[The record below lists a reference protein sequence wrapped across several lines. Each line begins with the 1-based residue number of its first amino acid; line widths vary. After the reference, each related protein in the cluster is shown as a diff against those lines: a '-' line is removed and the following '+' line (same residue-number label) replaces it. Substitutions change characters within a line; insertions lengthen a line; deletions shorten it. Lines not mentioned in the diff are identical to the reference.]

1 MLKLLGKPNTFF
13 ISFSSKPIMEV
24 SQKPVLKGG
33 EFIIKPTEAQ
43 DVFTPADFTE
53 EQNYMH
59 QTCLDFVQTEVQP
72 LLERLDNHEEGL
84 MRGLMEKAGQLGLF
98 GVSIPEQYGGLDMDF
113 PTALRVTEGVGGGH
127 SFPVAFAA
135 HTGIA
140 MLPIL
145 YFGNEEQKAKYLP
158 GLTSGELMGAY
169 CLTEPGSGSDALS
182 AKTKAMPTADGSG
195 YVLNGQK
202 MWITNGGFADV
213 YIVFAQVDGDKF
225 TGFIV
230 ERNTP
235 GLSLG
240 NEEHKMGIRGS
251 STRQVFLSDCTV
263 PKENVLGEIGKGHL
277 IAFNVLNIGRI
288 KLAAACLGAT
298 KMAASLS
305 VKYANERVQFKLPI
319 SKFGAIRHKLAEQ
332 AIRIY
337 AVESAIYRAG
347 SDIFRMEQ
355 QLLAEGKGH
364 NEALLG
370 AAREFAVECAI
381 LKVEGSE
388 VLDYVVDEGVQIY
401 GGYGFSADYPMDRAY
416 RDSRINRIF
425 EGTNEINRML
435 AVDMILKKGLKGE
448 LDLMGPAQAVQQE
461 LLSIPSL
468 GESDD
473 SLFAKEKKII
483 ANLKKA
489 VLMVAGTAVQK
500 YTATLAKEQE
510 VLMNIADMAIKT
522 YTAESVLLRVEKEMA
537 TKGEEA
543 MSRELDM
550 ARVYLYDAVDL
561 VDKAAKDAI
570 ASMTEGDEQRL
581 LAMGLKRFTKA
592 ELFNSKEARRR
603 VAAGLIEANEY
614 VY

>member
-1 MLKLLGKPNTFF
+1 
-13 ISFSSKPIMEV
+13 MEV
-24 SQKPVLKGG
+24 TNKLVKGG
-33 EFIIKPTEAQ
+33 EFIIKETDAQ
-43 DVFTPADFTE
+43 DVFTPADFSE
-53 EQNYMH
+53 EQNMMH
-59 QTCLDFVQTEVQP
+59 QTALDFVEKEVQP

-113 PTALRVTEGVGGGH
+113 TTSLRVTEGVGGGH

-158 GLTSGELMGAY
+158 GLTNGELMGAY
-169 CLTEPGSGSDALS
+169 CLTEPGSGSDALG
-182 AKTKAMPTADGSG
+182 AKTKAIPTEDGEY

-213 YIVFAQVDGDKF
+213 FIVFAQVDGDKF

-230 ERNTP
+230 ERDTP

-240 NEEHKMGIRGS
+240 NEEHKMGIKGS
-251 STRQVFLSDCTV
+251 STRQVFLSDVKV
-263 PKENVLGEIGKGHL
+263 PKSAVLGEIGKGHL
-277 IAFNVLNIGRI
+277 IAFNILNIGRI

-298 KMAASLS
+298 KMASTLS
-305 VKYANERVQFKLPI
+305 IKYANERVQFKLPI
-319 SKFGAIRHKLAEQ
+319 SKFGAIKFKLAQQ
-332 AIRIY
+332 AVRIY

-347 SDIFRMEQ
+347 MDIARMEQ
-355 QLLAEGKGH
+355 ELLAKGQSH

-388 VLDYVVDEGVQIY
+388 VLDYVVDEGVQVY

-435 AVDMILKKGLKGE
+435 AVDMILKKAMKGE

-461 LLSIPSL
+461 LMAIPDFNL
-468 GESDD
+468 EEEAG
-473 SLFAKEKKII
+473 LFAAEKKTIGK
-483 ANLKKA
+483 LKKA
-489 VLMVAGTAVQK
+489 ILMVAGTAVQK
-500 YTATLAKEQE
+500 YMNSLAKEQE
-510 VLMNIADMAIKT
+510 VLMNIADMAIKV
-522 YTAESVLLRVEKEMA
+522 YTAESTILRVEKEA
-537 TKGEEA
+537 GVQGEEA
-543 MSRELDM
+543 VSTQIDI
-550 ARVYLYDAVDL
+550 ARVYLYDTVDQ
-561 VDKAAKDAI
+561 VNKFGKDAI
-570 ASMTEGDEQRL
+570 GTMTEGDEQRL

-592 ELFNSKEARRR
+592 DLYNAKEARRR
-603 VAAGLIEANEY
+603 IADHLIAANEY

>member
-1 MLKLLGKPNTFF
+1 
-13 ISFSSKPIMEV
+13 MEV
-24 SQKPVLKGG
+24 TQNASLKGG
-33 EFIIKPTEAQ
+33 EFIIKPTDAQ
-43 DVFTPADFTE
+43 SVFTPADFTE
-53 EQNYMH
+53 EQNMMY
-59 QTCLDFVQTEVQP
+59 QTCLDFVQTEVSP
-72 LLERLDNHEEGL
+72 LLDRLDNHEEGL

-145 YFGNEEQKAKYLP
+145 YFGNDEQKAKYLP

-169 CLTEPGSGSDALS
+169 CLTEPGSGSDALG
-182 AKTKAMPTADGSG
+182 AKTKAVLNAEGTH

-202 MWITNGGFADV
+202 MWITNAGFADV
-213 YIVFAQVDGDKF
+213 FIVFAKIDGEQF

-230 ERNTP
+230 DKDTP

-240 NEEHKMGIRGS
+240 NEEHKMGIKGS
-251 STRQVFLSDCTV
+251 STRQVFLTDALV
-263 PKENVLGEIGKGHL
+263 PKENILGEIGKGHL

-288 KLAAACLGAT
+288 KLAAACLGGA
-298 KMAASLS
+298 KGAANQSI
-305 VKYANERVQFKLPI
+305 KYANERVQFKLPI
-319 SKFGAIRHKLAEQ
+319 SKFGAIRYKLAQQ
-332 AIRIY
+332 AIRMY

-347 SDIFRMEQ
+347 DDIYRMEQ
-355 QLLAEGKGH
+355 KLMAEGKGA

-425 EGTNEINRML
+425 EGTNEINRLL

-448 LDLMGPAQAVQQE
+448 IDLMGPAQAVQQE
-461 LLSIPSL
+461 LMSIPSMSQD
-468 GESDD
+468 EEND
-473 SLFAKEKKII
+473 LFSKEMKTI

-489 VLMVAGTAVQK
+489 ILMVAGSAVQK
-500 YTATLAKEQE
+500 FTATLAKEQE
-510 VLMNIADMAIKT
+510 LLMNIADMAIKT
-522 YTAESVLLRVEKEMA
+522 YIAESTLLRVEKEA
-537 TKGEEA
+537 SLKGEEA
-543 MSRELDM
+543 VAAQADM
-550 ARVYLYDAVDL
+550 ARVYLADAVDL
-561 VDKAAKDAI
+561 VEKAGKDAI
-570 ASMTEGDEQRL
+570 GSMAEGDEQRL
-581 LAMGLKRFTKA
+581 LLMGLKRFTKA
-592 ELFNSKEARRR
+592 ELVNVKEARRR
-603 VAAGLIEANEY
+603 VAAKLIEANEY
-614 VY
+614 VF

>member
-1 MLKLLGKPNTFF
+1 
-13 ISFSSKPIMEV
+13 MEV
-24 SQKPVLKGG
+24 SNKPVIKGG

-43 DVFTPADFTE
+43 DVFTPADFSE
-53 EQNYMH
+53 EQNMMY
-59 QTCLDFVQTEVQP
+59 QTCLDFVNTEVTP

-98 GVSIPEQYGGLDMDF
+98 GVSVPEEFGGLNMDF

-140 MLPIL
+140 LLPIL
-145 YFGNEEQKAKYLP
+145 YFGTDAQKQQYIP
-158 GLTSGELMGAY
+158 GLTDGTLMGAY
-169 CLTEPGSGSDALS
+169 CLTEPGSGSDALG
-182 AKTKAMPTADGSG
+182 AKTKAVLNAEGTH

-202 MWITNGGFADV
+202 MWITNAGFADV
-213 YIVFAQVDGDKF
+213 YIVFAKIDGDKF

-230 ERNTP
+230 DRDTP

-240 NEEHKMGIRGS
+240 NEEHKMGIKGS
-251 STRQVFLSDCTV
+251 STRQVFLTDAQV

-288 KLAAACLGAT
+288 KLAAACLGGAKGAAT
-298 KMAASLS
+298 QS

-319 SKFGAIRHKLAEQ
+319 AKFGAIRFKLAQQ
-332 AIRIY
+332 AIRMY

-347 SDIFRMEQ
+347 EDIYRMEQ
-355 QLLAEGKGH
+355 QLMAEGKNA

-370 AAREFAVECAI
+370 AAREFAVECAM

-388 VLDYVVDEGVQIY
+388 VLDYVVDEGVQIF

-416 RDSRINRIF
+416 RDARINRIF

-461 LLSIPSL
+461 LLAIPSM

-473 SLFAKEKKII
+473 SPFAAEKKII
-483 ANLKKA
+483 AGLKKA
-489 VLMVAGTAVQK
+489 ILMVAGTAVQK
-500 YTATLAKEQE
+500 YMNSLAKEQE
-510 VLMNIADMAIKT
+510 VLMNIADMSIKT
-522 YTAESVLLRVEKEMA
+522 YVAESTLLRVEKEIA

-543 MSRELDM
+543 LSRQLDM
-550 ARVYLYDAVDL
+550 ARVYLSDTIDQVEHFG
-561 VDKAAKDAI
+561 KEAI

-581 LAMGLKRFTKA
+581 LAIGLKRFTKPDM
-592 ELFNSKEARRR
+592 FNVKDARRR
-603 VAAGLIEANEY
+603 IAAGLIEANEY
-614 VY
+614 CY

>member
-1 MLKLLGKPNTFF
+1 
-13 ISFSSKPIMEV
+13 MEV
-24 SQKPVLKGG
+24 TNKLVKGG
-33 EFIIKPTEAQ
+33 EFIIKETAAQ
-43 DVFTPADFTE
+43 DVFTPADFSE
-53 EQNYMH
+53 EQNMMH
-59 QTCLDFVQTEVQP
+59 QTALDFVEKEVQP

-84 MRGLMEKAGQLGLF
+84 MRNLMEKAGELGLF

-113 PTALRVTEGVGGGH
+113 TTSLRVTEGVGGGH

-169 CLTEPGSGSDALS
+169 CLTEPGSGSDALG
-182 AKTKAMPTADGSG
+182 AKTKAILTEDGEH

-213 YIVFAQVDGDKF
+213 FIVFAQVDGDKF

-230 ERNTP
+230 EKNTP

-240 NEEHKMGIRGS
+240 NEEHKMGIKGS
-251 STRQVFLSDCTV
+251 STRQVFLSDVKV
-263 PKENVLGEIGKGHL
+263 PKSAVLGEIGKGHL
-277 IAFNVLNIGRI
+277 IAFNILNIGRI

-298 KMAASLS
+298 KMAATLS

-319 SKFGAIRHKLAEQ
+319 SKFGAIKYKLAQQ
-332 AIRIY
+332 AVRIY

-347 SDIFRMEQ
+347 MDIARMEQ
-355 QLLAEGKGH
+355 ELLAKGQSH

-388 VLDYVVDEGVQIY
+388 VLDYVVDEGVQVY

-435 AVDMILKKGLKGE
+435 AVDMILKKAMKGE

-461 LLSIPSL
+461 LMAIPDFNVEEET
-468 GESDD
+468 G
-473 SLFAKEKKII
+473 LFAAEKKTI
-483 ANLKKA
+483 AKLKKA
-489 VLMVAGTAVQK
+489 ILMVAGTAVQK
-500 YTATLAKEQE
+500 YMNSLAKEQE
-510 VLMNIADMAIKT
+510 VLMNIADMAIKV
-522 YTAESVLLRVEKEMA
+522 YTAESVLLRVEKEA
-537 TKGEEA
+537 GVKGEEA
-543 MSRELDM
+543 LAAQIDI
-550 ARVYLYDAVDL
+550 ARVYLSDTVDQ
-561 VDKAAKDAI
+561 VQKFGKDAI

-592 ELFNSKEARRR
+592 DLYNAKDARRR
-603 VAAGLIEANEY
+603 IADVLIAANEY
-614 VY
+614 AF

>member
-1 MLKLLGKPNTFF
+1 
-13 ISFSSKPIMEV
+13 MEV
-24 SQKPVLKGG
+24 TNQLVKGG
-33 EFIIKPTEAQ
+33 EFIIKETDAQ
-43 DVFTPADFTE
+43 DVFTPADFSE
-53 EQNYMH
+53 EQNMMH
-59 QTCLDFVQTEVQP
+59 QTALDFVEKEVTP
-72 LLERLDNHEEGL
+72 LLDRLDNHEEGL
-84 MRGLMEKAGQLGLF
+84 MRSLMEKAGELGLF

-113 PTALRVTEGVGGGH
+113 PTSLRVTEGVGGGH

-169 CLTEPGSGSDALS
+169 CLTEPGSGSDALG
-182 AKTKAMPTADGSG
+182 AKTKAMPTEDGEH

-213 YIVFAQVDGDKF
+213 FIVFAQVDGDKF

-240 NEEHKMGIRGS
+240 NEEHKMGIKGS
-251 STRQVFLSDCTV
+251 STRQVFLSDVKV
-263 PKENVLGEIGKGHL
+263 PKSAVLGEIGKGHL
-277 IAFNVLNIGRI
+277 IAFNILNIGRI

-298 KMAASLS
+298 KMAATLS

-319 SKFGAIRHKLAEQ
+319 SKFGAIKYKLAQQ
-332 AIRIY
+332 AVRIY

-347 SDIFRMEQ
+347 MDIFRMEQ
-355 QLLAEGKGH
+355 ELLSKGQSH

-435 AVDMILKKGLKGE
+435 AVDMILKKAMKGE

-461 LLSIPSL
+461 LMAIPDFNL
-468 GESDD
+468 EEETG
-473 SLFAKEKKII
+473 LFAAEKKTI
-483 ANLKKA
+483 AKLKKA
-489 VLMVAGTAVQK
+489 ILMVAGTAVQK
-500 YTATLAKEQE
+500 YMNSLAKEQE
-510 VLMNIADMAIKT
+510 VLMNIADMAIKV
-522 YTAESVLLRVEKEMA
+522 YTAESTLLRVEKEA
-537 TKGEEA
+537 AAKGEEA
-543 MSRELDM
+543 LSTQIDI
-550 ARVYLYDAVDL
+550 ARVYLYDTVDQ
-561 VDKAAKDAI
+561 VNKFGKDAI
-570 ASMTEGDEQRL
+570 GTMTEGDEQRL
-581 LAMGLKRFTKA
+581 LAMGLKRFTKSDLYNA
-592 ELFNSKEARRR
+592 KEARRR
-603 VAAGLIEANEY
+603 IADKLIAANEY
-614 VY
+614 AY

>member
-1 MLKLLGKPNTFF
+1 
-13 ISFSSKPIMEV
+13 MEV
-24 SQKPVLKGG
+24 TQNASLKGG
-33 EFIIKPTEAQ
+33 EFIIKPTDAQ
-43 DVFTPADFTE
+43 SVFTPADFTE
-53 EQNYMH
+53 EQNMMY
-59 QTCLDFVQTEVQP
+59 QTCLDFVQTEVHP

-145 YFGNEEQKAKYLP
+145 YFGNDEQKAKYLP

-169 CLTEPGSGSDALS
+169 CLTEPGSGSDALG
-182 AKTKAMPTADGSG
+182 AKTKAVLNAEGTH

-202 MWITNGGFADV
+202 MWITNAGFADV
-213 YIVFAQVDGDKF
+213 FIVFAKIDGEQF

-230 ERNTP
+230 EKNTP

-240 NEEHKMGIRGS
+240 NEEHKMGIKGS
-251 STRQVFLSDCTV
+251 STRQVFLTDALV

-319 SKFGAIRHKLAEQ
+319 SKFGAIRAKLAQQ
-332 AIRIY
+332 AIRIF

-347 SDIFRMEQ
+347 DDIYRMEQ
-355 QLLAEGKGH
+355 KLMAEGKGS

-425 EGTNEINRML
+425 EGTNEINRLL

-448 LDLMGPAQAVQQE
+448 IDLMGPAQAVQQE

-468 GESDD
+468 SQDEETG
-473 SLFAKEKKII
+473 LFSKEYKTI

-489 VLMVAGTAVQK
+489 VLMVAGSAVQK
-500 YTATLAKEQE
+500 FTATLAKEQE
-510 VLMNIADMAIKT
+510 LLMNIADMAIKT
-522 YTAESVLLRVEKEMA
+522 YIAESTLLRVEKEASM
-537 TKGEEA
+537 KGEEA
-543 MSRELDM
+543 VAAQMDM
-550 ARVYLYDAVDL
+550 ARVYLADAVDI
-561 VDKAAKDAI
+561 VEKAAKDAI
-570 ASMTEGDEQRL
+570 GSMAEGDEQRL
-581 LAMGLKRFTKA
+581 LLMGLKRFTKT
-592 ELFNSKEARRR
+592 ELLNVKEARRR
-603 VAAGLIEANEY
+603 VAAKLIEANEF
-614 VY
+614 VF

>member
-1 MLKLLGKPNTFF
+1 
-13 ISFSSKPIMEV
+13 MEV
-24 SQKPVLKGG
+24 TNKLVKGG
-33 EFIIKPTEAQ
+33 EFLIKETEAQ
-43 DVFTPADFTE
+43 DVFTPADFSE
-53 EQNYMH
+53 EQNMMH
-59 QTCLDFVQTEVQP
+59 QTALDFVEKEVQP

-98 GVSIPEQYGGLDMDF
+98 GVSIPEQFGGLDMDF
-113 PTALRVTEGVGGGH
+113 TTSLRVTEGVGGGH

-158 GLTSGELMGAY
+158 GLTNGELMGAY
-169 CLTEPGSGSDALS
+169 CLTEPGSGSDALG
-182 AKTKAMPTADGSG
+182 AKTKAMPTEDGG

-202 MWITNGGFADV
+202 MWITNAGFADV
-213 YIVFAQVDGDKF
+213 FIVFAQVDGDKF
-225 TGFIV
+225 TGFII

-240 NEEHKMGIRGS
+240 NEEHKMGIKGS
-251 STRQVFLSDCTV
+251 STRQVFLSDV
-263 PKENVLGEIGKGHL
+263 KVGKEAVLGEIGKGHL
-277 IAFNVLNIGRI
+277 IAFNILNIGRI

-298 KMAASLS
+298 KMAATLS
-305 VKYANERVQFKLPI
+305 VKYANERVQFKMPI
-319 SKFGAIRHKLAEQ
+319 AKFGAIKNKLAQ
-332 AIRIY
+332 QSIRIY

-347 SDIFRMEQ
+347 MDIARMEQ
-355 QLLAEGKGH
+355 ELLSQGQSH

-388 VLDYVVDEGVQIY
+388 VLDFVVDEGVQIY

-435 AVDMILKKGLKGE
+435 AVDMILKKALKGE

-461 LLSIPSL
+461 LMAIPDFSVEE
-468 GESDD
+468 ESG
-473 SLFAKEKKII
+473 LFAAEKKTI
-483 ANLKKA
+483 AKLKKA
-489 VLMVAGTAVQK
+489 ILMVAGTAVQK
-500 YTATLAKEQE
+500 YMNSLAKEQE
-510 VLMNIADMAIKT
+510 VLMNIADMAIKV
-522 YTAESVLLRVEKEMA
+522 YTAESTILRVEKEA
-537 TKGEEA
+537 AAQGEEA
-543 MSRELDM
+543 VATQIDI
-550 ARVYLYDAVDL
+550 ARVYLYDTVDL
-561 VDKAAKDAI
+561 VNKSGKDAI
-570 ASMTEGDEQRL
+570 ASMTEGDEQKL

-592 ELFNSKEARRR
+592 DLFNAKEARRR
-603 VAAGLIEANEY
+603 IADKQIAANEY

>member
-1 MLKLLGKPNTFF
+1 
-13 ISFSSKPIMEV
+13 MET
-24 SQKPVLKGG
+24 SQKAVVKGG

-53 EQNYMH
+53 EQNMMY
-59 QTCLDFVQTEVQP
+59 QTCLDFVAAEVHP

-98 GVSIPEQYGGLDMDF
+98 GVSVPEQFGGLDMDF
-113 PTALRVTEGVGGGH
+113 PTALRVTEGVGGGN

-140 MLPIL
+140 LLPIL
-145 YFGNEEQKAKYLP
+145 FFGNDAQKQKYLP
-158 GLTSGELMGAY
+158 GLTDGSLMGAY
-169 CLTEPGSGSDALS
+169 CLTEPGSGSDALG
-182 AKTKAMPTADGSG
+182 AKTKAVLNAEGTH

-202 MWITNGGFADV
+202 MWITNAGFADV
-213 YIVFAQVDGDKF
+213 FIVFAKIDGEQF

-230 ERNTP
+230 DKDTP

-251 STRQVFLSDCTV
+251 STRQVFLSDALV

-288 KLAAACLGAT
+288 KLAAACLGGAKAT
-298 KMAASLS
+298 ATQS

-319 SKFGAIRHKLAEQ
+319 SKFGAIRYKLAQQ
-332 AIRIY
+332 AIRMY

-347 SDIFRMEQ
+347 EDIYRKEQ
-355 QLLAEGKGH
+355 ELLASGLGT

-388 VLDYVVDEGVQIY
+388 VLDYVTDEGVQIY
-401 GGYGFSADYPMDRAY
+401 GGYGFSSDYPMDRNY

-448 LDLMGPAQAVQQE
+448 IDLMGPAQAVQQE
-461 LLSIPSL
+461 LLSIPSM

-473 SLFAKEKKII
+473 SAFATEKKAI

-500 YTATLAKEQE
+500 YMNSLAKEQE

-522 YTAESVLLRVEKEMA
+522 YTAESTLLRVEKEIA
-537 TKGEEA
+537 AKGEEA
-543 MSRELDM
+543 MAQQLDM
-550 ARVYLYDAVDL
+550 ARVYLSDAIDL
-561 VDKAAKDAI
+561 VEKSGREAI
-570 ASMTEGDEQRL
+570 ASMSEGDEQRL
-581 LAMGLKRFTKA
+581 LSMGLKRFTKPD
-592 ELFNSKEARRR
+592 LFNVKEARRR
-603 VAAGLIEANEY
+603 VAAKLIEANEY
-614 VY
+614 CY

>member
-1 MLKLLGKPNTFF
+1 
-13 ISFSSKPIMEV
+13 MEV
-24 SQKPVLKGG
+24 TNKLVKGG
-33 EFIIKPTEAQ
+33 EFIIKETEAQ
-43 DVFTPADFTE
+43 DVFTPADFSE
-53 EQNYMH
+53 EQNMMH
-59 QTCLDFVQTEVQP
+59 QTALDFVEKEVQP

-113 PTALRVTEGVGGGH
+113 TTSLRVTEGVGGGH

-145 YFGNEEQKAKYLP
+145 YFGNDEQKNKYLP
-158 GLTSGELMGAY
+158 GLTNGELMGAY
-169 CLTEPGSGSDALS
+169 CLTEPGSGSDALG
-182 AKTKAMPTADGSG
+182 AKTKAIPTEDGEH

-213 YIVFAQVDGDKF
+213 FIVFAQVDGDKF

-240 NEEHKMGIRGS
+240 NEEHKMGIKGS
-251 STRQVFLSDCTV
+251 STRQVFLSDVKV
-263 PKENVLGEIGKGHL
+263 PKSAVLGEIGKGHL
-277 IAFNVLNIGRI
+277 IAFNILNIGRI

-298 KMAASLS
+298 KMASTLS
-305 VKYANERVQFKLPI
+305 IKYANERVQFKLPI
-319 SKFGAIRHKLAEQ
+319 SKFGAIKFKLAQQ
-332 AIRIY
+332 AVRIY

-347 SDIFRMEQ
+347 MDIARMEQ
-355 QLLAEGKGH
+355 ELLAKGQSH

-370 AAREFAVECAI
+370 AAREFAVECAM

-388 VLDYVVDEGVQIY
+388 VLDYVVDEGVQVY

-435 AVDMILKKGLKGE
+435 AVDMILKKAMKGE

-461 LLSIPSL
+461 LMAIPDFNL
-468 GESDD
+468 EEETG
-473 SLFAKEKKII
+473 LFAAEKKTI
-483 ANLKKA
+483 AKLKKA
-489 VLMVAGTAVQK
+489 ILMVAGTAVQK
-500 YTATLAKEQE
+500 YMNSLAKEQE
-510 VLMNIADMAIKT
+510 VLMNIADMAIKV
-522 YTAESVLLRVEKEMA
+522 YTAESTLLRVEKEA
-537 TKGEEA
+537 EIKGEEA
-543 MSRELDM
+543 VATQIDI
-550 ARVYLYDAVDL
+550 ARVYLYDMVDQ
-561 VDKAAKDAI
+561 VNKFGKDAI
-570 ASMTEGDEQRL
+570 GTMTEGDEQRL
-581 LAMGLKRFTKA
+581 LAMGLKRFTKGDLYNA
-592 ELFNSKEARRR
+592 KEARRR
-603 VAAGLIEANEY
+603 IADVLIAANEY

>member
-1 MLKLLGKPNTFF
+1 
-13 ISFSSKPIMEV
+13 MEV
-24 SQKPVLKGG
+24 TQQASLKGG
-33 EFIIKPTEAQ
+33 EFIIKPTDAQ
-43 DVFTPADFTE
+43 SVFTPADFTE

-59 QTCLDFVQTEVQP
+59 QTCLDFVASDVHP
-72 LLERLDNHEEGL
+72 LLDRLDNHEEGL

-98 GVSIPEQYGGLDMDF
+98 GVSVPEQFGGLDMDF

-140 MLPIL
+140 LLPIL
-145 YFGNEEQKAKYLP
+145 YFGNDEQKAKYLP
-158 GLTSGELMGAY
+158 GLTDGSLMGAY
-169 CLTEPGSGSDALS
+169 CLTEPGSGSDALG
-182 AKTKAMPTADGSG
+182 AKTKAVLNAEGTHYA
-195 YVLNGQK
+195 LNGQK
-202 MWITNGGFADV
+202 MWITNAGFADV
-213 YIVFAQVDGDKF
+213 FIVFAQIDGDKF

-230 ERNTP
+230 DKDTP

-240 NEEHKMGIRGS
+240 NEEHKMGIKGS
-251 STRQVFLSDCTV
+251 STRQVFLSDAQV

-298 KMAASLS
+298 KMAADLS

-319 SKFGAIRHKLAEQ
+319 SKFGAIRYKLAQQ
-332 AIRIY
+332 AVRIY

-347 SDIFRMEQ
+347 SDIYRMEQ
-355 QLLAEGKGH
+355 QLMAEGKGS

-425 EGTNEINRML
+425 EGTNEINRLL

-448 LDLMGPAQAVQQE
+448 IDLMGPAQAVQQE
-461 LLSIPSL
+461 LLSIPSMSQDEET
-468 GESDD
+468 G
-473 SLFAKEKKII
+473 LFSKEMKTI

-489 VLMVAGTAVQK
+489 ILMVAGSAVQK
-500 YTATLAKEQE
+500 FTATLAKEQE
-510 VLMNIADMAIKT
+510 LLMNIADMSIKV
-522 YTAESVLLRVEKEMA
+522 YIAESTLLRVEKEA
-537 TKGEEA
+537 SSKGEEA
-543 MSRELDM
+543 MSAEADI
-550 ARVYLYDAVDL
+550 ARIYLADAVDI
-561 VDKAAKDAI
+561 VEKAAKDAI
-570 ASMTEGDEQRL
+570 GSMAEGDEQRL
-581 LAMGLKRFTKA
+581 LLMGLKRFTKT
-592 ELFNSKEARRR
+592 ELLNVKEARRR
-603 VAAGLIEANEY
+603 VAAKLIEANEY
-614 VY
+614 VF

>member
-1 MLKLLGKPNTFF
+1 
-13 ISFSSKPIMEV
+13 MEV
-24 SQKPVLKGG
+24 TNQLVKGG
-33 EFIIKPTEAQ
+33 EFIIKETDAQ
-43 DVFTPADFTE
+43 DVFTPADFSE
-53 EQNYMH
+53 EQNMMH
-59 QTCLDFVQTEVQP
+59 QTALDFVEKEVTP
-72 LLERLDNHEEGL
+72 LLDRLDNHEEGL
-84 MRGLMEKAGQLGLF
+84 MRGLMEKAGELGLF
-98 GVSIPEQYGGLDMDF
+98 GVSIPEQFGGLDMDF
-113 PTALRVTEGVGGGH
+113 PTSLRVTEGVGGGH

-158 GLTSGELMGAY
+158 GLTNGELMGAY
-169 CLTEPGSGSDALS
+169 CLTEPGSGSDALG
-182 AKTKAMPTADGSG
+182 AKTKAMPTEDGEH

-213 YIVFAQVDGDKF
+213 FIVFAQVDGDKF

-230 ERNTP
+230 EKETP

-240 NEEHKMGIRGS
+240 NEEHKMGIKGS
-251 STRQVFLSDCTV
+251 STRQVFLSDVKV
-263 PKENVLGEIGKGHL
+263 PKSAVLGEIGKGHL
-277 IAFNVLNIGRI
+277 IAFNILNIGRI

-298 KMAASLS
+298 KMCATQS

-319 SKFGAIRHKLAEQ
+319 SKFGAIKFKLAQQ

-347 SDIFRMEQ
+347 MDIFRMEQ
-355 QLLAEGKGH
+355 ELLSKGQSH

-461 LLSIPSL
+461 LMAIPDMNL
-468 GESDD
+468 EEETG
-473 SLFAKEKKII
+473 LFAAEKKTI
-483 ANLKKA
+483 AKLKKA
-489 VLMVAGTAVQK
+489 ILMVAGTAVQK
-500 YTATLAKEQE
+500 YMNSLAKEQE
-510 VLMNIADMAIKT
+510 VLMNIADMAIKV
-522 YTAESVLLRVEKEMA
+522 YTAESTLLRVEKEA
-537 TKGEEA
+537 AAKGEEA
-543 MSRELDM
+543 VSTQIDI
-550 ARVYLYDAVDL
+550 ARVYLYDTVDQ
-561 VDKAAKDAI
+561 VNKFGKDAI
-570 ASMTEGDEQRL
+570 GTMTEGDEQRL

-592 ELFNSKEARRR
+592 DLYNAKEARRR
-603 VAAGLIEANEY
+603 IADKLIAANEY
-614 VY
+614 AY

>member
-1 MLKLLGKPNTFF
+1 
-13 ISFSSKPIMEV
+13 METTQQA
-24 SQKPVLKGG
+24 SLKGG
-33 EFIIKPTEAQ
+33 EFIIKPTDAQ
-43 DVFTPADFTE
+43 NVFTPADFTE

-59 QTCLDFVQTEVQP
+59 QTCLDFVQAEVQP

-113 PTALRVTEGVGGGH
+113 TTALRVTEGVGGGH

-145 YFGNEEQKAKYLP
+145 YFGNDEQKAKYLP

-169 CLTEPGSGSDALS
+169 CLTEPGSGSDALG
-182 AKTKAMPTADGSG
+182 AKTKAVLNAEGTH

-202 MWITNGGFADV
+202 MWITNAGFADV
-213 YIVFAQVDGDKF
+213 FIVFAQIDGDKF

-240 NEEHKMGIRGS
+240 NEEHKMGIKGS
-251 STRQVFLSDCTV
+251 STRQVFLSDAQV

-319 SKFGAIRHKLAEQ
+319 SKFGAIRAKLAQQ

-347 SDIFRMEQ
+347 SDIYRMEQ
-355 QLLAEGKGH
+355 QLMAEGKGA

-416 RDSRINRIF
+416 RDSRIYRF
-425 EGTNEINRML
+425 FVGTI
-435 AVDMILKKGLKGE
+435 DI
-448 LDLMGPAQAVQQE
+448 
-461 LLSIPSL
+461 
-468 GESDD
+468 
-473 SLFAKEKKII
+473 
-483 ANLKKA
+483 
-489 VLMVAGTAVQK
+489 
-500 YTATLAKEQE
+500 
-510 VLMNIADMAIKT
+510 
-522 YTAESVLLRVEKEMA
+522 
-537 TKGEEA
+537 
-543 MSRELDM
+543 
-550 ARVYLYDAVDL
+550 
-561 VDKAAKDAI
+561 
-570 ASMTEGDEQRL
+570 
-581 LAMGLKRFTKA
+581 
-592 ELFNSKEARRR
+592 
-603 VAAGLIEANEY
+603 
-614 VY
+614 

>member
-1 MLKLLGKPNTFF
+1 
-13 ISFSSKPIMEV
+13 MEV
-24 SQKPVLKGG
+24 SNKSVVKGG
-33 EFIIKPTEAQ
+33 EFIIKATEAQ

-53 EQNYMH
+53 EQNFMH
-59 QTCLDFVQTEVQP
+59 QTCLDFVAAEVAP

-84 MRGLMEKAGQLGLF
+84 MRGIMEKAGALGLF
-98 GVSIPEQYGGLDMDF
+98 GVSVPEELGGLNMDF

-140 MLPIL
+140 LLPVL
-145 YFGNEEQKAKYLP
+145 YFGTDAQKQKYIP

-169 CLTEPGSGSDALS
+169 CLTEPGSGSDALG
-182 AKTKAMPTADGSG
+182 AKTKAVLNAEGTH

-202 MWITNGGFADV
+202 MWITNAGFADV
-213 YIVFAQVDGDKF
+213 YIVFAKIDGDKF

-230 ERNTP
+230 DRDTP
-235 GLSLG
+235 GLTLG
-240 NEEHKMGIRGS
+240 PEEHKMGIKGS
-251 STRQVFLSDCTV
+251 STRQVFLSDAQV
-263 PKENVLGEIGKGHL
+263 PQENVLGEIGKGHL

-288 KLAAACLGAT
+288 KLAAACLGGA
-298 KMAASLS
+298 KMAANHS

-319 SKFGAIRHKLAEQ
+319 AKFGAIRYKLAQQ
-332 AIRIY
+332 AIRMY

-347 SDIFRMEQ
+347 DDIYRKEQ
-355 QLLAEGKGH
+355 ELLASGLGT

-370 AAREFAVECAI
+370 AAREFAVECAM

-388 VLDYVVDEGVQIY
+388 VLDYVTDEGVQIY

-461 LLSIPSL
+461 LLAIPSM
-468 GESDD
+468 GESDN
-473 SLFAKEKKII
+473 SPFAAEKKVI
-483 ANLKKA
+483 ANLKKT
-489 VLMVAGTAVQK
+489 VLMIAGTAVQK
-500 YTATLAKEQE
+500 YMNSLAKEQE

-522 YTAESVLLRVEKEMA
+522 YVTESTLLRVEKEIA

-543 MSRELDM
+543 MSRQLDM
-550 ARVYLYDAVDL
+550 ARVYLSDTIDL
-561 VDKAAKDAI
+561 VEHSGKEAI

-581 LAMGLKRFTKA
+581 LALGLKRFTKPDM
-592 ELFNSKEARRR
+592 FNVKEARRR

-614 VY
+614 CY

>member
-1 MLKLLGKPNTFF
+1 
-13 ISFSSKPIMEV
+13 MEV
-24 SQKPVLKGG
+24 TNKLVKGG
-33 EFIIKPTEAQ
+33 EFIIKETDAQ
-43 DVFTPADFTE
+43 DIFTPADFTE
-53 EQNYMH
+53 EQNMMH
-59 QTCLDFVQTEVQP
+59 QTALDFVEKEVQP

-98 GVSIPEQYGGLDMDF
+98 GVSMPERFGGLDMDF
-113 PTALRVTEGVGGGH
+113 TTSLRVTEGVGGGH

-145 YFGNEEQKAKYLP
+145 YFGNDEQKNKYLP
-158 GLTSGELMGAY
+158 GLTNGELMGAY
-169 CLTEPGSGSDALS
+169 CLTEPGSGSDALG
-182 AKTKAMPTADGSG
+182 AKTKAIPTEDGEF

-213 YIVFAQVDGDKF
+213 FIVFAQVDGDKF

-240 NEEHKMGIRGS
+240 NEEHKMGIKGS
-251 STRQVFLSDCTV
+251 STRQVFLSDVKV
-263 PKENVLGEIGKGHL
+263 PKSAVLGEIGKGHL
-277 IAFNVLNIGRI
+277 IAFNILNIGRI
-288 KLAAACLGAT
+288 KLAAACLGAS
-298 KMAASLS
+298 KMAATLS

-319 SKFGAIRHKLAEQ
+319 AKFGAIKHKLAQQ

-347 SDIFRMEQ
+347 MDIARMEQ
-355 QLLAEGKGH
+355 ELLSKGQSH

-370 AAREFAVECAI
+370 AAREFAVECAV

-388 VLDYVVDEGVQIY
+388 VLDYVVDEGVQVY

-461 LLSIPSL
+461 LMAIPDMNL
-468 GESDD
+468 EEETG
-473 SLFAKEKKII
+473 LFATEKKTI
-483 ANLKKA
+483 AKLKKA
-489 VLMVAGTAVQK
+489 ILMIAGTAVQK
-500 YTATLAKEQE
+500 YMNSLAKEQE
-510 VLMNIADMAIKT
+510 VLMNIADMAIKV
-522 YTAESVLLRVEKEMA
+522 YTAESTLLRVEKEA
-537 TKGEEA
+537 GIKGEEA
-543 MSRELDM
+543 LSTQIDI
-550 ARVYLYDAVDL
+550 ARVYLYDTVDM
-561 VDKAAKDAI
+561 VNKFGKDAI
-570 ASMTEGDEQRL
+570 ATMTEGDEQRL

-592 ELFNSKEARRR
+592 DLYNAKEARRR
-603 VAAGLIEANEY
+603 IADVLIAANEY
-614 VY
+614 AY

>member
-1 MLKLLGKPNTFF
+1 
-13 ISFSSKPIMEV
+13 MEV
-24 SQKPVLKGG
+24 SNKAVIKGG
-33 EFIIKPTEAQ
+33 EFIIKETDAQ
-43 DVFTPADFTE
+43 DVFTPAEFSE
-53 EQNYMH
+53 EQRLMY
-59 QTCLDFVQTEVQP
+59 QTCLDFVTNEVNP

-84 MRGLMEKAGQLGLF
+84 MEDLMKKAGELGLF
-98 GVSIPEQYGGLDMDF
+98 GVSIPAEYGGFDMDF
-113 PTALRVTEGVGGGH
+113 NTALLVTEGVGGGH

-135 HTGIA
+135 HTGIG

-145 YFGNEEQKAKYLP
+145 YFGTEEQKQKYIP
-158 GLTSGELMGAY
+158 KLTTGEWIGAY
-169 CLTEPGSGSDALS
+169 CLTEPGSGSDALGARS
-182 AKTKAMPTADGSG
+182 KAVLSEDGES

-202 MWITNGGFADV
+202 MWITNAGFAHV
-213 YIVFAQVDGDKF
+213 FIVFAQVDGDKF

-230 ERNTP
+230 ERDTP
-235 GLSLG
+235 GLTFG

-251 STRQVFLSDCTV
+251 STRQVFLSDVKV

-277 IAFNVLNIGRI
+277 IAFNILNIGRI

-298 KMAASLS
+298 KRVVTTS

-332 AIRIY
+332 AIRTY

-347 SDIFRMEQ
+347 MDIHRMEQ
-355 QLLAEGKGH
+355 ELIAQGKSYS
-364 NEALLG
+364 EALLG
-370 AAREFAVECAI
+370 AAREFAVECAM

-388 VLDYVVDEGVQIY
+388 VLDFVVDEGVQIF

-461 LLSIPSL
+461 LMAIPDF
-468 GESDD
+468 GAEEPTG
-473 SLFAKEKKII
+473 LFAAEHKTIK
-483 ANLKKA
+483 NLKKA
-489 VLMVAGTAVQK
+489 ILMVAGTAVQK
-500 YTATLAKEQE
+500 YMNSLAKEQE
-510 VLMNIADMAIKT
+510 VLMNIADMAIKV
-522 YTAESVLLRVEKEMA
+522 YTAESTVLRVEREA
-537 TKGEEA
+537 GEKGEEA
-543 MSRELDM
+543 LANQIDI
-550 ARVYLYDAVDL
+550 ARVYLSDAVDL
-561 VDKAAKDAI
+561 VNKYGKDAI

-581 LAMGLKRFTKA
+581 LALGLKRFTKA
-592 ELFNSKEARRR
+592 ELFNAKEARRR
-603 VAAGLIEANEY
+603 IAAAMIEANEY